1 MKDFQIIQSLD
12 HRYCRCCRYWTPLK
26 CDPPS
31 SEIHRNPIFFVLWV
45 LIFIKYYQKGMLT
58 TIMNQPFW
66 DVNMCHHVSTMVFTC
81 VPGDATED
89 DATWSAVQQASWP
102 RGPWSSVFIKNDHR
116 VDMWYM
122 CSIANRFFFIEADIM
137 SIYLY
142 YILYIYLFHISVLVE
157 VCASG
162 LQSDAVSMSPTMA
175 TGSSGIKSWVAA
187 DWACGAWCE
196 PCGAPWGCWI
206 WWWHDGHLMNLMKI
220 WWLRWIRS

>member
-1 MKDFQIIQSLD
+1 MIPQVQKPIEILCFLSCGFW
-12 HRYCRCCRYWTPLK
+12 Y
-26 CDPPS
+26 S
-31 SEIHRNPIFFVLWV
+31 SDIMM
-45 LIFIKYYQKGMLT
+45 GMLT

-66 DVNMCHHVSTMVFTC
+66 DVNMCQPWCSHVI
-81 VPGDATED
+81 
-89 DATWSAVQQASWP
+89 QAMLQRMMP
-102 RGPWSSVFIKNDHR
+102 PEVLFNRRVGPWSSVFIKNDHR

-122 CSIANRFFFIEADIM
+122 CSIANRFFFIDADIM

-142 YILYIYLFHISVLVE
+142 YFLYIYIYLFIPYIYLFHISVLVE

-206 WWWHDGHLMNLMKI
+206 WW
-220 WWLRWIRS
+220 LRWIRS

>member
-1 MKDFQIIQSLD
+1 
-12 HRYCRCCRYWTPLK
+12 
-26 CDPPS
+26 
-31 SEIHRNPIFFVLWV
+31 
-45 LIFIKYYQKGMLT
+45 
-58 TIMNQPFW
+58 MNQPFW

-142 YILYIYLFHISVLVE
+142 YILYIYIFIPYICVSRGLRQRPSVGCCFHVPHHGHRELRDQVLGGCRLGVR
-157 VCASG
+157 G
-162 LQSDAVSMSPTMA
+162 LM
-175 TGSSGIKSWVAA
+175 
-187 DWACGAWCE
+187 WAM
-196 PCGAPWGCWI
+196 WGPVGLLDLMVT
-206 WWWHDGHLMNLMKI
+206 WWTFDEFDENLMAEMNKI
-220 WWLRWIRS
+220 LGRGLRFD